1 MRTLN
6 YMNVSSQLL
15 RSLPDPSARLFAWFF
30 FVTALMMMGF
40 LLIVR
45 HPQRVHVHYN
55 YMVADRSKP

>member
-1 MRTLN
+1 
-6 YMNVSSQLL
+6 
-15 RSLPDPSARLFAWFF
+15 
-30 FVTALMMMGF
+30 VTALMMMGF